1 MALLP
6 SRHELPTSVIG
17 IPYPWVAVIMA
28 TLMNTAD
35 TWIFS
40 TIFVLYPFIQAELGL
55 SQAQMGLISAAL
67 LGGGISNLPG
77 GWLSDLW
84 GAKRIVIISL
94 LVMAIPAI
102 GFAYSNALW
111 TLICMGALI
120 GIITGPVFPASTRGV
135 MDWLPRRL
143 LGVAMGL
150 KQASPSMSGMMAAA
164 IIPTVGVAIGWRMT
178 TIVALSVVAVIV
190 LLLLGFYRDKPTAGT
205 PTARAGLK
213 GIGELARDR
222 RLLAPVLWA
231 TIFAGIQ
238 FVFYTYFILF
248 LVQKVGLSPVTAGGL
263 MGLAQ
268 LTSIAGRLLWGAA
281 SDSIFHGR
289 RLVVLGIMGMT
300 ACASYALLSMLTPTS
315 PFILIAVL
323 AAAHGIASLAW
334 SGLYAVFIGEAAGPG
349 RVGVAIGLT
358 QIIMRLGMVI
368 LPPLFGLL
376 IDVTDSYPLAW
387 RLASGI
393 IFVTTLAL
401 LLFNRE
407 SRQAEAEIA
416 GAPPSR

>member
-1 MALLP
+1 MAFLP
-6 SRHELPTSVIG
+6 SRHELPASLLG

-40 TIFVLYPFIQAELGL
+40 TAFMLYPFIQDELAL

-94 LVMAIPAI
+94 LLMTLPAI
-102 GFAYSNALW
+102 GFAASESLW
-111 TLICMGALI
+111 MLIVMGAFI
-120 GIITGPVFPASTRGV
+120 GVISGPVFPASTRVV
-135 MDWLPRRL
+135 MDWLPRRK
-143 LGVAMGL
+143 LGIAMGL

-164 IIPTVGVAIGWRMT
+164 IIPTVAVALGWRWT
-178 TIVALSVVAVIV
+178 VVAALSLVAVIV
-190 LLLLGFYRDKPTAGT
+190 VLLISFYRDKPTTGT
-205 PTARAGLK
+205 QNARTSLK

-222 RLLAPVLWA
+222 RLLIPVLWA

-248 LVQKVGLSPVTAGGL
+248 LVQKVELSPVQAGAL

-268 LTSIAGRLLWGAA
+268 GTSIVGRILWGAA
-281 SDSIFHGR
+281 SDTIFQGR
-289 RLVVLGIMGMT
+289 RLVVLGIMGIT
-300 ACASYALLSMLTPTS
+300 ACVSYALLSLLTPTS
-315 PFILIAVL
+315 PFYVIAIM
-323 AAAHGIASLAW
+323 AAGHGIASLAW

-358 QIIMRLGMVI
+358 QIIMRLGMVL

-376 IDVTDSYPLAW
+376 IDITDSYSLAW
-387 RLASGI
+387 RLASVI
-393 IFVTTLAL
+393 ILVMTLG
-401 LLFNRE
+401 LFILGRE
-407 SRQAEAEIA
+407 PKRVDPPVAAEA
-416 GAPPSR
+416 SR

>member
-1 MALLP
+1 
-6 SRHELPTSVIG
+6 
-17 IPYPWVAVIMA
+17 
-28 TLMNTAD
+28 
-35 TWIFS
+35 
-40 TIFVLYPFIQAELGL
+40 
-55 SQAQMGLISAAL
+55 
-67 LGGGISNLPG
+67 
-77 GWLSDLW
+77 
-84 GAKRIVIISL
+84 
-94 LVMAIPAI
+94 
-102 GFAYSNALW
+102 
-111 TLICMGALI
+111 
-120 GIITGPVFPASTRGV
+120 
-135 MDWLPRRL
+135 
-143 LGVAMGL
+143 
-150 KQASPSMSGMMAAA
+150 
-164 IIPTVGVAIGWRMT
+164 
-178 TIVALSVVAVIV
+178 
-190 LLLLGFYRDKPTAGT
+190 
-205 PTARAGLK
+205 
-213 GIGELARDR
+213 
-222 RLLAPVLWA
+222 
-231 TIFAGIQ
+231 
-238 FVFYTYFILF
+238 
-248 LVQKVGLSPVTAGGL
+248 

-289 RLVVLGIMGMT
+289 RLIVLGIMGMT

-315 PFILIAVL
+315 PFILIAIL

-407 SRQAEAEIA
+407 SRQTEAETAEASL
-416 GAPPSR
+416 SR